1 MREHKESTM
10 KKYALGARAL
20 IYIAV
25 LISFFPIFWTLS
37 TSFKTPKES
46 IEPLFFPF
54 IGYKPT
60 LVNWNHQLTTGGNE
74 VYKSLSNSLII
85 AACSTGI
92 ALILGI
98 LAGYSIARF
107 RFRRIKE
114 GDIAMWVLSQLF
126 IPPVVVVI
134 PIFLMIQFFHLLD
147 TRLSLIIAHTTF
159 SIPIAT
165 LLMRDVFLSLP
176 YEVEESALV
185 DGCSRFGALLRIAM
199 PLAAP
204 AIVSAGI
211 LCFAFS
217 WNEFIFALTLTYD
230 RATTIP
236 LLIAGARQ
244 IQGVQ
249 FGALSVRAILAILP
263 PTILVMFV
271 QRYIVRGLTLGAVK

>member
-1 MREHKESTM
+1 MMRKYNVST
-10 KKYALGARAL
+10 RIL

-25 LISFFPIFWTLS
+25 LISFFPIFWTIS
-37 TSFKTPKES
+37 TSFKTPTES
-46 IEPLFFPF
+46 IQPLFFPF
-54 IGYKPT
+54 IGYHPT
-60 LVNWNHQLTTGGNE
+60 LINWNHQLTTGGNE
-74 VYKSLSNSLII
+74 VYRSLSNSLII

-92 ALILGI
+92 ALLLGI

-107 RFRRIKE
+107 RFKRIKE

-134 PIFLMIQFFHLLD
+134 PIFLMIQFFHILD
-147 TRLSLIIAHTTF
+147 TQLSLIIAHTTF

-176 YEVEESALV
+176 YEIEESALV
-185 DGCSRFGALLRIAM
+185 DGCSRFGALFRIAM

-204 AIVSAGI
+204 SIVSAGI

-244 IQGVQ
+244 LLGVQ
-249 FGALSVRAILAILP
+249 FSALSVRAVLAILP

-271 QRYIVRGLTLGAVK
+271 QRYIVRGLTLGAVN

>member
-1 MREHKESTM
+1 M
-10 KKYALGARAL
+10 KKYNIGIRAL

-37 TSFKTPKES
+37 TSFKTPTES
-46 IEPLFFPF
+46 IQSLFFPF

-60 LVNWNHQLTTGGNE
+60 LTNWNHQLTIGGNE

-85 AACSTGI
+85 ATCSTGI

-107 RFRRIKE
+107 GFRRIKK

-134 PIFLMIQFFHLLD
+134 PIFLMMQFFHLLD
-147 TRLSLIIAHTTF
+147 TRFSLIIAHTTF
-159 SIPIAT
+159 NIPIAT

-176 YEVEESALV
+176 YEIEESALV
-185 DGCSRFGALLRIAM
+185 DGCSRFGALMRIAM
-199 PLAAP
+199 PLALP
-204 AIVSAGI
+204 SIVSAGI

-236 LLIAGARQ
+236 LLIAGARMN
-244 IQGVQ
+244 QGVM
-249 FGALSVRAILAILP
+249 FGPLSVRAILAILP